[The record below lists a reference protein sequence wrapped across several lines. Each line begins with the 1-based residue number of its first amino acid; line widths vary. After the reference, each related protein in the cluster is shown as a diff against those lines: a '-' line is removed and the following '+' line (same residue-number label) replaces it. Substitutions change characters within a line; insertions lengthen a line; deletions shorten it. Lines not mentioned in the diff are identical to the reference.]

1 MPQLCEWYRDIFI
14 LTASL
19 KATMVT
25 NLNNNVGITY
35 MQSDAHSVR
44 CGGLHLQHF
53 HKHSFTSLT
62 CADCLPQRTT
72 ETLCWYKPVWS
83 HPSASIVSSVAVRLL
98 RYPSISWGPRTH
110 ISPWLPAAHSV
121 PVSTSIS
128 CQQQKQRHTITQ
140 TRVNA
145 LLKSLCCVE
154 DSPWW
159 VVPVHTL
166 LNSLHCI
173 EDSPWWSYI
182 CTPWV
187 IKTCHSIFLHNF
199 DKWWHIFKIL
209 SLWTEQ

>member
-1 MPQLCEWYRDIFI
+1 MH
-14 LTASL
+14 TVSG
-19 KATMVT
+19 V
-25 NLNNNVGITY
+25 VGYI
-35 MQSDAHSVR
+35 
-44 CGGLHLQHF
+44 CNI
-53 HKHSFTSLT
+53 FTSIHLRASPVLTVYHKEPQRHCADTNQCEAIHQCQLSHLLNLT

-110 ISPWLPAAHSV
+110 ISPWSPAAHSV